1 MKRLVKPS
9 RPVSLLIRVL
19 RIENF
24 RHEAGELGTVLDGQK
39 EFAGAGVVHHPQ
51 AGEELPV
58 PAGAV
63 HWARDIGKATARRLY
78 RYNRV

>member
-1 MKRLVKPS
+1 M
-9 RPVSLLIRVL
+9 SLLTRVL

-24 RHEAGELGTVLDGQK
+24 RHEAGELVAVPGGQK
-39 EFAGAGVVHHPQ
+39 VFAGAGVVHHQQ

-78 RYNRV
+78 RYKRV